1 MKHRIVS
8 IFVFD
13 DVEVLDF
20 AGPFEVF
27 GVARSAVDEP
37 LFTVHTVA
45 QTAGVVRARNG
56 LLVTPSHSFASA
68 PPAEVVVIPGGFGTR
83 PLLHRPDV
91 LGWIRKSA
99 AAAEITASVCTGALL
114 LAKAGLLAG
123 QAATTHHSR
132 FETLREIEPSATVRE
147 GVRFVDGGRIATA
160 AGISAGLDLS
170 LHLVARLHDEETA
183 RRTAAYMEYA
193 WAPDGGA
200 RR

>member
-27 GVARSAVDEP
+27 GVARTPTDEP
-37 LFTVHTVA
+37 LFTVQTVA
-45 QTAGVVRARNG
+45 QTAGEVRARNG

-68 PPAEVVVIPGGFGTR
+68 PAADLVVIPGGFGTR
-83 PLLHRPDV
+83 PLMHRPEV

-99 AAAEITASVCTGALL
+99 AKAEIIASVCTGSLL

-132 FETLREIEPSATVRE
+132 LEALREVDPTITVRA
-147 GVRFVDGGRIATA
+147 GARFVDGGRIATA

-170 LHLVARLHDEETA
+170 LHLVARLHGAETA
-183 RRTAAYMEYA
+183 RRTAAYMEYP
-193 WAPDGGA
+193 WTDDGT